1 MDIKDLI
8 VFKAVADEGAISRA
22 AQKMNY
28 VQSTVTMRIQHL
40 ESELGTPLFYRN
52 GKGVDLNANG
62 KTLLPYVEQMLKLMD
77 QSIAAVQERNGSPS
91 GTLRIGSTESTA
103 AVRLP
108 PLLAAYCQAFPE
120 VDLILETHT
129 TADLI
134 RLVRERKLDGAFVAG
149 DVHHSELTAR
159 LFREEAL
166 TLIGSRPLD
175 SITELSQSNLLVFS
189 HGCYYRNRLEKWL
202 HEEGIY
208 PRRILE
214 FGTVEAIIGCVKAGM
229 GMAIMIEAILKK
241 QDPGLVRIPLPD
253 KYATVPTYFIT
264 KKDSEAS
271 AALHEFAKIIGTG
284 GGDTPE

>member
-1 MDIKDLI
+1 MDIKDLL

-22 AQKMNY
+22 ARKLNY

-40 ESELGTPLFYRN
+40 ESELGAPLFYRN
-52 GKGVDLNANG
+52 GKGVELNPSG
-62 KTLLPYVEQMLKLMD
+62 KTLLPYAMQMLRLME
-77 QSIAAVQERNGSPS
+77 QSVAAIQEQTRRPA
-91 GTLRIGSTESTA
+91 GTLKIGSTESTA

-108 PLLAAYCQAFPE
+108 PLLAAYCKAFPE
-120 VDLILETHT
+120 VDLILEAHT

-149 DVHHSELTAR
+149 EVHHPELTVR

-166 TLIGSRPLD
+166 TLIGSRPLASLD
-175 SITELSQSNLLVFS
+175 ELSQHNLLVFS
-189 HGCYYRNRLEKWL
+189 HGCYYRNTLEKWL
-202 HEEGIY
+202 REEGVY

-214 FGTVEAIIGCVKAGM
+214 FGTIEAIIGCVKAGM
-229 GMAIMIEAILKK
+229 GLAIMMEAILKK
-241 QDPGLVRIPLPD
+241 QSPDLIRIPLPE

-271 AALHEFAKIIGTG
+271 AALREFTKIIGAG
-284 GGDTPE
+284 MPSE